1 MAEQGHGTPV
11 AQGPCWVIRKDDA
24 SDEAWAGLL
33 IMRLSGWGKVLL
45 VFDSEDDA
53 LFFLRGW
60 EPVPRVSLEAL
71 QTARAQLTSALLGA
85 LSDVGRVVFNPLP
98 EPELQDTIRFASI
111 CRGAFVDLVLGRGK
125 VWSDREEHHDSR
137 WLWRGAVRP

>member
-24 SDEAWAGLL
+24 SGEAWAGLL

-60 EPVPRVSLEAL
+60 APVSQVSLEAL
-71 QTARAQLTSALLGA
+71 QTARAQLTSALL
-85 LSDVGRVVFNPLP
+85 
-98 EPELQDTIRFASI
+98 
-111 CRGAFVDLVLGRGK
+111 
-125 VWSDREEHHDSR
+125 
-137 WLWRGAVRP
+137 